1 MLKTIPVY
9 VIDGLL
15 ESGKTT
21 FIKDT
26 ITSDDFFKK
35 GITLILSGEE
45 GEVEYEQSFL
55 DKYNC
60 QGQNSQPLWQH
71 LYFLFSI

>member
-1 MLKTIPVY
+1 MLKQIPVY

-35 GITLILSGEE
+35 GTTLILSGEE

-60 QGQNSQPLWQH
+60 VVK
-71 LYFLFSI
+71 Y